1 MKKIKWTLFV
11 ITFLMIFIPNVHAAN
26 IKTYV
31 NGTNSIYPGD
41 NIKVSVGVSGAPLL
55 YGFTGKISYDTSKLK
70 LQKSSGLSGFSV
82 LLGQNLTADSASGK
96 KGSFSFLEL
105 VFVPTSNFKSGER
118 TTISFSNV
126 ETSDGENTLSCT
138 NSSLTVTMQTPKSKN
153 NYLSSLKVDKGNINF
168 NKNKDTYS
176 IVVEN
181 DVTKVV
187 IDGKAEDNKAK
198 VTGLG
203 TKNLNVYENTFKI
216 VVTSESGAKKTYTIV
231 VTRKDEEGKTTK
243 PKTETVKPAL
253 DGLTIEG
260 YDLKFD
266 KSLYDYTIQLK
277 DDDTKLNF
285 VPSYD
290 KTKYTYNITVPDTY
304 VVGENLVKI
313 TLKDKDGNESEYSII
328 VFKKE
333 VVKETPVSE
342 DKCKCI
348 DTPCSY
354 KKYFLIEN
362 IILIITLVTLFIFS
376 ILKKSKAKNRLN
388 NQI

>member
-31 NGTNSIYPGD
+31 NGPSSIYPGD

-181 DVTKVV
+181 DITKVV

-243 PKTETVKPAL
+243 PKAETVKPAL

-285 VPSYD
+285 IPSYD

-333 VVKETPVSE
+333 VVKGNPVSE
-342 DKCKCI
+342 DKCKCV

-362 IILIITLVTLFIFS
+362 IILIIALVTLFIFS
-376 ILKKSKAKNRLN
+376 ILKKNKTRN
-388 NQI
+388 N

>member
-11 ITFLMIFIPNVHAAN
+11 ITFLMFFIPNVHAAN

-31 NGTNSIYPGD
+31 NGTSSIYPGD

-55 YGFTGKISYDTSKLK
+55 YGFTGKVSYDTSKLK

-168 NKNKDTYS
+168 KKNKDTYS

-216 VVTSESGAKKTYTIV
+216 VVTSESGVKKTYTIV

-243 PKTETVKPAL
+243 PKAEAVKPAL
-253 DGLTIEG
+253 DGLKIEG

-333 VVKETPVSE
+333 VVKENPVSE
-342 DKCKCI
+342 DKCKCV

-362 IILIITLVTLFIFS
+362 IKLKIALVTLFIFS
-376 ILKKSKAKNRLN
+376 ILKKNKTRN
-388 NQI
+388 N

>member
-1 MKKIKWTLFV
+1 MKKIKWILFV

-31 NGTNSIYPGD
+31 NGPSSIYPGD

-168 NKNKDTYS
+168 NKNKDVYS

-181 DVTKVV
+181 NVKKVV

-216 VVTSESGAKKTYTIV
+216 VVTSESGVKKTYTIV

-243 PKTETVKPAL
+243 PKAETVKPAL

-285 VPSYD
+285 IPSYD

-333 VVKETPVSE
+333 AVKENPVSE
-342 DKCKCI
+342 DKCKCV

-362 IILIITLVTLFIFS
+362 IILIIALVTLFIFS
-376 ILKKSKAKNRLN
+376 ILKKNKTRN
-388 NQI
+388 N

>member
-1 MKKIKWTLFV
+1 MKKIKWILFV

-31 NGTNSIYPGD
+31 NGPSSIYPGD

-243 PKTETVKPAL
+243 PKAETVKPAL

-285 VPSYD
+285 IPSYD
-290 KTKYTYNITVPDTY
+290 KAKYTYNITVPDTY

-333 VVKETPVSE
+333 AVKENPVSE
-342 DKCKCI
+342 DKCKCV

-362 IILIITLVTLFIFS
+362 IILIIALVTLFIFS
-376 ILKKSKAKNRLN
+376 ILKKNKTRN
-388 NQI
+388 N

>member
-1 MKKIKWTLFV
+1 MKKIKWILFV

-31 NGTNSIYPGD
+31 NGPSSIYPGD
-41 NIKVSVGVSGAPLL
+41 SIKVSVGVSGAPLL

-243 PKTETVKPAL
+243 PKAETVKPAL

-285 VPSYD
+285 IPSYD

-333 VVKETPVSE
+333 AVKENPVSE
-342 DKCKCI
+342 DKCKCV

-362 IILIITLVTLFIFS
+362 IILIIALVTLFIFS
-376 ILKKSKAKNRLN
+376 ILKKNKTKNN
-388 NQI
+388 